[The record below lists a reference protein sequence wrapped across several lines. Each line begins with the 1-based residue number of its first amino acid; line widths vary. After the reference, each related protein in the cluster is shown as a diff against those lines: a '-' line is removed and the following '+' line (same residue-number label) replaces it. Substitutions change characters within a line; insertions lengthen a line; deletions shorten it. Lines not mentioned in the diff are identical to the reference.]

1 MLSCAAIIGAN
12 RIGTRRA
19 AAVTAAYA
27 ISERA
32 FNEYR
37 EKVVEKIGETK
48 EQAVR
53 DEIAQDRVNR
63 LGEKVVMVPPSD
75 GKVLCHDA
83 FSNQFFHSDMESIR
97 RAQNDINA
105 QILHSDFATVS
116 DFYHA
121 IGSPELEATSVS
133 GEMGWNTDKLL
144 DISYSTVLHKN
155 TTPCLSIDFAVV
167 PIREPWRFC

>member
-1 MLSCAAIIGAN
+1 
-12 RIGTRRA
+12 
-19 AAVTAAYA
+19 
-27 ISERA
+27 
-32 FNEYR
+32 
-37 EKVVEKIGETK
+37 
-48 EQAVR
+48 
-53 DEIAQDRVNR
+53 
-63 LGEKVVMVPPSD
+63 MVPPSD